1 MFTSIFGIV
10 VVLKQMS
17 LTDRLERKKYMGVW
31 RWESELTARMMSRF
45 PRTVTR
51 YMDKKRLKR
60 KDRSFGSSVTSMRRK
75 SEARVLFLCSILL
88 INLMEKVE

>member
-1 MFTSIFGIV
+1 M
-10 VVLKQMS
+10 LKQMS

-60 KDRSFGSSVTSMRRK
+60 KDCSFGSSVTSMRRK
-75 SEARVLFLCSILL
+75 SEACVLFLCSILL

>member
-45 PRTVTR
+45 PRTVIR

-60 KDRSFGSSVTSMRRK
+60 KDRSSGSSVTSMRRK

-88 INLMEKVE
+88 INLMENVQ